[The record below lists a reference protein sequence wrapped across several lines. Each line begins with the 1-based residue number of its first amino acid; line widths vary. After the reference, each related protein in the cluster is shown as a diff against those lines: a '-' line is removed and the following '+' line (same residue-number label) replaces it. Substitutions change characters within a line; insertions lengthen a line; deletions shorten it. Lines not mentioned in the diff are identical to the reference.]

1 LRSGRF
7 SRIYVG
13 LGEVATQAKK
23 EAARTAGET
32 EAQMKAEK
40 VVREGAPKERGG
52 ADPVLT
58 MSDRNHLRGAMNLCM
73 GLFYIIKEMPG
84 GLLLGRFGTHSIESH
99 FGIVCSAL
107 RGQGQW
113 RYWQGAET

>member
-1 LRSGRF
+1 MF

-40 VVREGAPKERGG
+40 AARGAAPKEG
-52 ADPVLT
+52 AVPT
-58 MSDRNHLRGAMNLCM
+58 QS
-73 GLFYIIKEMPG
+73 
-84 GLLLGRFGTHSIESH
+84 
-99 FGIVCSAL
+99 
-107 RGQGQW
+107 
-113 RYWQGAET
+113 